1 MRKLVILA
9 ALAVTAMALAI
20 APAASARGI
29 APATSGVKS
38 GPACAVAGVTFLIK
52 NKLLIPVAKNGL
64 NLTALGGPD
73 KVVSLATV
81 VRLHLTNPEIF
92 AGGNSLAPAATW
104 CKA

>member
-9 ALAVTAMALAI
+9 ALAVTAVALAI
-20 APAASARGI
+20 APAASAGGI
-29 APATSGVKS
+29 APATPGVKS
-38 GPACAVAGVTFLIK
+38 GPACAVAGVTFLIQ
-52 NKLLIPVAKNGL
+52 NKLLIPVAKSGL
-64 NLTALGGPD
+64 NLKDLGGPD

-92 AGGNSLAPAATW
+92 AGGNPLAPAATW